1 MAQSFDIPDSTDW
14 LDTPLSLLAPLENS
28 LRCQI
33 CKDFFANPVL
43 TSCSH
48 TFCSLCIRRCLS
60 NEGRCPTCRLQDQE
74 LKLRRNWIVQELVE
88 QFQNAREPMLSLAKK
103 EAARL
108 ANGGDDTQQ
117 PLAKKRKVGQIEQ
130 DNEPEAA
137 ESGSQRM
144 RTRSRGVRVEMSAQ
158 VEEPQIIEDSQDD
171 DEDFVPEDGLY
182 PCPLECGLRM
192 KEAAMFSHVGV
203 CTGQKAPS
211 PAKPQVT
218 FRPIQPQQPATQSF
232 VDPPERLPAINYSL
246 LKDGQLKKKFREL
259 GIPEWGNRSLLQR
272 RHTEWMNLWNANCD
286 SRNPKSKKELLKELT
301 IWEKTQGGAQIPFA
315 SNADEIARKDFDRE
329 RWSSSH
335 DDDFKRLIANARK
348 KSDAQIRSTIPG
360 ASQGLKENASAP
372 ARPMETPLEKSDPVV
387 IDSDGH

>member
-1 MAQSFDIPDSTDW
+1 
-14 LDTPLSLLAPLENS
+14 
-28 LRCQI
+28 
-33 CKDFFANPVL
+33 
-43 TSCSH
+43 
-48 TFCSLCIRRCLS
+48 
-60 NEGRCPTCRLQDQE
+60 
-74 LKLRRNWIVQELVE
+74 
-88 QFQNAREPMLSLAKK
+88 MLSLAQK

-108 ANGGDDTQQ
+108 ANGGDDSQQ
-117 PLAKKRKVGQIEQ
+117 PSAKKRKVDHPEQ
-130 DNEPEAA
+130 DEEALVA

-144 RTRSRGVRVEMSAQ
+144 RTRSRGVRVDMPTQ
-158 VEEPQIIEDSQDD
+158 VEEPQIVEDSQDD

-182 PCPLECGLRM
+182 PCPLECGMRM

-203 CTGQKAPS
+203 CTGQKLPS
-211 PAKPQVT
+211 PARPQIT
-218 FRPIQPQQPATQSF
+218 LRSLPSQQRATQNF
-232 VDPPERLPAINYSL
+232 VDPPDRLPAINYSL

-301 IWEKTQGGAQIPFA
+301 IWEKTQGGAQTAIA
-315 SNADEIARKDFDRE
+315 SNADEITRKDFDRE

-360 ASQGLKENASAP
+360 ASQNFKQHVPSP
-372 ARPMETPLEKSDPVV
+372 AGPIEPPLEKSDPVV
-387 IDSDGH
+387 VDSDGH